1 MLLLW
6 EKFDG
11 NPAEDKVAVFI
22 YIGEKASLPMER
34 TRPNFEDVVALL

>member
-11 NPAEDKVAVFI
+11 KPAEDKVAGFI

-34 TRPNFEDVVALL
+34 TRPNFEDVVTLL